1 MRSPHAL
8 ALVLVALGGA
18 AGTAVRVVVS
28 YTFPEQ
34 ALAQTLAVNVAGA
47 FALGLLL
54 ELLSASQSGE
64 AGEVRE
70 SGRGGE
76 CRQGGDGRQQ
86 QEQRRQRRRDLQLLL
101 GTGFCGGF
109 TTYSLI
115 AFQAAQL
122 TRDGDVN
129 TAVIYGVLTLVL
141 GAAAAM
147 GGVLLAGL
155 VRGTRRQAHS

>member
-18 AGTAVRVVVS
+18 AGTAARVVVS
-28 YTFPEQ
+28 YAFPEQ
-34 ALAQTLAVNVAGA
+34 ALAQTLAVNAAGA

-54 ELLSASQSGE
+54 ELLSAGPSGE
-64 AGEVRE
+64 AGE
-70 SGRGGE
+70 
-76 CRQGGDGRQQ
+76 GGDGLHQ
-86 QEQRRQRRRDLQLLL
+86 RQRRRRRRGLQLLL

-122 TRDGDVN
+122 TRHGDVN

-155 VRGTRRQAHS
+155 MRGTRRQAQS